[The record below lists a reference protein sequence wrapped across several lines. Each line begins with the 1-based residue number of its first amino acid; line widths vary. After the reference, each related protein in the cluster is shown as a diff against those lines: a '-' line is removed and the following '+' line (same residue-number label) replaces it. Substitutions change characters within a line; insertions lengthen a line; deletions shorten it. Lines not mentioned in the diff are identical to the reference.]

1 MRETVHETG
10 FTPVKGHLQ
19 QERADEL
26 EDLKRASQETNDD
39 LLTLWSFAGE
49 PLLIKAHG
57 SGRQWRWILHCPSL
71 HLDIGTGK
79 LNHIIGK
86 ARLSS
91 AYLWETGPEDALSAL
106 YGFLVEFY
114 GLGFELQVSAVHLCA
129 DIAGW
134 EPSLEDAPAFITRGH
149 RRKTH
154 TESQE
159 SEEPNDDKPYD
170 NADNTHSLEVN
181 FDGRRCTGYEFSK
194 GAVHSCCIYD
204 KTKEITVSR
213 KAWMQEVWRRN
224 GWDGASRV
232 TRVEFRYK
240 RECLKELGV
249 EEPYEMLDQLAGL
262 WAYSTMQWLRH
273 TVPTSD
279 KNRGRWHLSPFWQ
292 VIQTADFSGEPVPL
306 VREKKRQQDLQLICQ
321 MLSGCSTSAAAYLAG
336 QLPEHDDG
344 AHFLIWFMEWQEQY
358 LKERGK
364 SFEELYTCKRL
375 RLGASCTPTGTAA

>member
-1 MRETVHETG
+1 MNTYTVVGATID
-10 FTPVKGHLQ
+10 TWIINVKGELSK
-19 QERADEL
+19 ERADEL
-26 EDLKRASQETNDD
+26 DALKWASQEADED
-39 LLTLWSFAGE
+39 LLTPWTFVGE

-91 AYLWETGPEDALSAL
+91 TYLWETGPEDALSAL
-106 YGFLVEFY
+106 YGFFVEFY
-114 GLGFELQVSAVHLCA
+114 GLGFQLQVSEAHLCA

-134 EPSLEDAPAFITRGH
+134 EPSLQDAPAFITRGH

-154 TESQE
+154 TEYVE
-159 SEEPNDDKPYD
+159 TNDAEPTGDV
-170 NADNTHSLEVN
+170 EVN

-213 KAWMQEVWRRN
+213 KAWMQDVWMRN
-224 GWDGASRV
+224 GWDGESRV

-240 RECLKELGV
+240 RECLKEFGV
-249 EEPYEMLDQLAGL
+249 EEPYAMLDQLAGM

-273 TVPTSD
+273 TIPTHD
-279 KNRGRWHLSPFWQ
+279 TNRGRWQLSPFWQ
-292 VIQTADFSGEPVPL
+292 VIQSADFSGEPVPQ
-306 VREKKRQQDLQLICQ
+306 VREKKRQHDLLLICQ

-344 AHFLIWFMEWQEQY
+344 THFLIWFMEWQEQY

-364 SFEELYTCKRL
+364 TFEKLYTHKRQ
-375 RLGASCTPTGTAA
+375 RLGVPMGPSTAA

>member
-1 MRETVHETG
+1 MHTYKIVGANIDTWILN
-10 FTPVKGHLQ
+10 VKGTLQ
-19 QERADEL
+19 QERADQL
-26 EDLKRASQETNDD
+26 EALKRASQETDDD
-39 LLTLWSFAGE
+39 LLTPWMFAGE

-91 AYLWETGPEDALSAL
+91 AYLWEMGAEDALSAL
-106 YGFLVEFY
+106 YGFLVDFY
-114 GLGFELQVSAVHLCA
+114 GLGFELQVSELHLCA
-129 DIAGW
+129 DISGW
-134 EPSLEDAPAFITRGH
+134 EPSLNDAPAFITRGH

-154 TESQE
+154 TESEAAEEVGE
-159 SEEPNDDKPYD
+159 S
-170 NADNTHSLEVN
+170 SLEVN

-213 KAWMQEVWRRN
+213 KAWMQQVWCQN
-224 GWDGASRV
+224 GWDGVSRV

-249 EEPYEMLDQLAGL
+249 EEPYAMLDQLAGM

-273 TVPTSD
+273 TITTHD
-279 KNRGRWHLSPFWQ
+279 TNRGRWQLSPFWQ
-292 VIQTADFSGEPVPL
+292 VIQAADFSGEHVPL
-306 VREKKRQQDLQLICQ
+306 VREKKRQQDLKLICQ
-321 MLSGCSTSAAAYLAG
+321 MLSGCSTTAAAYLAG
-336 QLPEHDDG
+336 LLPEHDDG
-344 AHFLIWFMEWQEQY
+344 THFLIWFMQWQETY
-358 LKERGK
+358 LKERGNT
-364 SFEELYTCKRL
+364 FEELYTHKRL
-375 RLGASCTPTGTAA
+375 RLGVPSDNSTAA